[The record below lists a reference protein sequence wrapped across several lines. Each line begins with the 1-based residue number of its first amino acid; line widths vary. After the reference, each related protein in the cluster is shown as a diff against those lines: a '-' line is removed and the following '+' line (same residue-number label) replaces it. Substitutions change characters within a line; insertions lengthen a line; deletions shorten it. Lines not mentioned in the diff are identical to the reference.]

1 MGMTR
6 RINQTASPLDVAVAA
21 RDRDTLAMV
30 AEAVRTRRL
39 RLAYQPVVVAA
50 DPQKVGFC
58 EGLVRVLDPT
68 GRVIPA
74 KDFIAAVEDTETGR
88 ELDCAALAIGL
99 QALADAP
106 GLRLSVNLSARSVG
120 YPRWTRLLR
129 RGLQGRADIGQR
141 LILEIAE
148 SSAMQMPEVIAAF
161 MAETRRHGIG
171 FALDGFG
178 AGMCSLRSFRE
189 LAFDVVKFD
198 AAFSRGIDTHP
209 DNQVLMGALMAV
221 GRQFDMVTIA
231 QGVETKGEAEWLRA
245 LGVDCLQGHYF
256 AAPALQRPT

>member
-1 MGMTR
+1 MGMTS
-6 RINQTASPLDVAVAA
+6 RIDRTVSPLDVAVAA

-30 AEAVRTRRL
+30 TDAVRARRL
-39 RLAYQPVVVAA
+39 RLAYQPVVLAA
-50 DPQKVGFC
+50 DPQRVGFY

-68 GRVIPA
+68 GRIIPA

-99 QALADAP
+99 QALAANP
-106 GLRLSVNLSARSVG
+106 ALRLSVNLSARSMG
-120 YPRWTRLLR
+120 YPRWMRVLR
-129 RGLQGRADIGQR
+129 RGLQERSGIAER

-148 SSAMQMPEVIAAF
+148 ASAMQMPEIVSAF

-178 AGMCSLRSFRE
+178 AGMSSLRSFRE

-198 AAFSRGIDTHP
+198 ASFSRAIERQP

-231 QGVETKGEAEWLRA
+231 QGIETQAEAEWLRA
-245 LGVDCLQGHYF
+245 LGTDCLQGHYF
-256 AAPALQRPT
+256 AAPTLRAPV